1 MFSKVNSLGLTGFK
15 AELVEVEVDLTS
27 GLPRFDL
34 VGLPDSA
41 VSEAK
46 ERVRSAIKNS
56 GLDFPI
62 SRITVN
68 LAPAEFRKEGPIYDL
83 PILIGILLASKQLRA
98 DLSDSAL
105 VGEISLNGELRRING
120 VLPMTIGAKETGIK
134 RIFVPADNS
143 AEASLIPGISVYP
156 VQNLQELLKFLQ
168 DGEEITPH
176 FSTEFSHEKLFS
188 FQNSFRRS
196 LQKPSQK
203 RQPDTDN
210 PVNHVLE
217 SSQIDFA
224 DVVGQQAAKR
234 ALEVAAAGGH
244 NILLIGSPGS
254 GKSMMAKRLQ
264 TILPDMTF
272 NEIIETT
279 AVYSVAGK
287 LSNDIPIICQRPF
300 RTPHH
305 TASISSVTGGGRKAL
320 PGEIPLAHSGVLFL
334 DEFPMFDRAVLEA
347 LRQPLEDLKITVT
360 RNACTATYP
369 ANIMLV
375 AAMNPCPCG
384 YLSDPQKPCTCS
396 NHEKQ
401 RYLSRISG
409 PLLDRIDI
417 AVQVDPVDCELII
430 ERHGKPSALNE
441 KPNSKISNSNLDI
454 KTNAETSLEIRKR
467 VIHAREIQLKRFG
480 ESGITCN
487 AEMSPAQVKKFCK
500 LTEAAQSLLLS
511 AYKRLRFSARVNDKI
526 LKTARTIAD
535 LDGCEIIT
543 ETHIAE
549 AIQYRSI
556 DRMIDIA
563 KPQN

>member
-98 DLSDSAL
+98 DLSDSVL

-120 VLPMTIGAKETGIK
+120 VLPMAIKAKETGIK
-134 RIFVPADNS
+134 KIFVPADNA

-156 VQNLQELLKFLQ
+156 VQNLQELLEFLR
-168 DGEEITPH
+168 GREGITPL
-176 FSTEFSHEKLFS
+176 FSTEFSCEQVYSDKDLAPK
-188 FQNSFRRS
+188 QM
-196 LQKPSQK
+196 
-203 RQPDTDN
+203 
-210 PVNHVLE
+210 
-217 SSQIDFA
+217 DFA

-244 NILLIGSPGS
+244 NILLVGSPGS

-272 NEIIETT
+272 TEIIETT

-287 LSNDIPIICQRPF
+287 LTNDVPIICKRPF
-300 RTPHH
+300 RAPHH
-305 TASISSVTGGGRKAL
+305 TASMPSVTGGGRKAL

-347 LRQPLEDLKITVT
+347 LRQPLEDRKITVT
-360 RNACTATYP
+360 RNAYTATYP

-384 YLSDPQKPCTCS
+384 YLSDPQKPCACS
-396 NHEKQ
+396 DYEKQ

-430 ERHGKPSALNE
+430 EKHGNPSNREE
-441 KPNSKISNSNLDI
+441 KPESSRD
-454 KTNAETSLEIRKR
+454 IRKR
-467 VIHAREIQLKRFG
+467 VIHTREIQLKRF
-480 ESGITCN
+480 EDAGITCN
-487 AEMSPAQVKKFCK
+487 AEMSPSQVEEFCE
-500 LTEAAQSLLLS
+500 LTETAKSMLLS
-511 AYKRLRFSARVNDKI
+511 AYKQLRFSARVNDKI

-535 LDGCEIIT
+535 LAGCEIIT

-563 KPQN
+563 KPPHKT

>member
-15 AELVEVEVDLTS
+15 AELVEVEVDLSS

-41 VSEAK
+41 VTEAK
-46 ERVRSAIKNS
+46 ERVRSAVKNS
-56 GLDFPI
+56 GLNFPI

-98 DLSDSAL
+98 DLSDAAL

-120 VLPMTIGAKETGIK
+120 VLPMAIKAKDAGLK
-134 RIFVPADNS
+134 KLFVPSDNA
-143 AEASLIPGISVYP
+143 AEAALIPGLYIYP
-156 VQNLQELLKFLQ
+156 VQNLQQLLLFLQ
-168 DGEEITPH
+168 NKDHLEP
-176 FSTEFSHEKLFS
+176 LFS
-188 FQNSFRRS
+188 PTFDSLKTGCLQNEYKNLSS
-196 LQKPSQK
+196 VQKYTNSA
-203 RQPDTDN
+203 
-210 PVNHVLE
+210 E
-217 SSQIDFA
+217 FDFA
-224 DVVGQQAAKR
+224 DVVGQHAAKR

-272 NEIIETT
+272 EEIIETT
-279 AVYSVAGK
+279 AIYSVAGK
-287 LSNDIPIICQRPF
+287 LSNDMPIMFKRPF
-300 RTPHH
+300 RAPHH
-305 TASISSVTGGGRKAL
+305 TASMPSVTGGGRKAL
-320 PGEIPLAHSGVLFL
+320 PGEIPLAHSGILFM
-334 DEFPMFDRAVLEA
+334 DEFPMFDRSVLEA
-347 LRQPLEDLKITVT
+347 LRQPLEDRQITIT

-369 ANIMLV
+369 SNIMLV

-384 YLSDPQKPCTCS
+384 YSADPNKVCTCTE
-396 NHEKQ
+396 HEKQ

-417 AVQVDPVDCELII
+417 TIKVDPVDCELLIN
-430 ERHGKPSALNE
+430 RHCNTSSVKSGELI
-441 KPNSKISNSNLDI
+441 SKTATD
-454 KTNAETSLEIRKR
+454 TSFEIRER
-467 VIHAREIQLKRFG
+467 VIAARQIQHTRFK
-480 ESGITCN
+480 EVGITCN
-487 AEMSPAQVKKFCK
+487 AEMNPSQVEAFCA
-500 LTEAAQSLLLS
+500 LSENAHTLLLS
-511 AYKRLRFSARVNDKI
+511 AYKRLNFSGRIHDKI

-535 LDGCEIIT
+535 LDGCKIIN

-556 DRMIDIA
+556 DRIIDSIG
-563 KPQN
+563 

>member
-98 DLSDSAL
+98 DLSDSVL
-105 VGEISLNGELRRING
+105 IGEISLNGELRRING
-120 VLPMTIGAKETGIK
+120 VLSMAIKAKEAGMRK
-134 RIFVPADNS
+134 IFVPADNA

-156 VQNLQELLKFLQ
+156 VQNLQELLEFLR
-168 DGEEITPH
+168 GSKEITPI
-176 FSTEFSHEKLFS
+176 FSAEFNHKKASS
-188 FQNSFRRS
+188 FQDAFRSS
-196 LQKPSQK
+196 LQKSLPKDLPRTSK
-203 RQPDTDN
+203 SANNNLSLHRM
-210 PVNHVLE
+210 
-217 SSQIDFA
+217 DFA

-244 NILLIGSPGS
+244 NILLVGSPGS

-279 AVYSVAGK
+279 AVYSVAGE
-287 LSNDIPIICQRPF
+287 LTNDVPIICERPF
-300 RTPHH
+300 RAPHH
-305 TASISSVTGGGRKAL
+305 TASIPSVTGGGRKAL

-347 LRQPLEDLKITVT
+347 LRQPLEDRKITVT
-360 RNACTATYP
+360 RNAYTATYP

-396 NHEKQ
+396 DYEKQ

-430 ERHGKPSALNE
+430 DRHGNPSGLNE
-441 KPNSKISNSNLDI
+441 KPNSKISNSNLNI
-454 KTNAETSLEIRKR
+454 KTKAETSLEIRNR
-467 VIHAREIQLKRFG
+467 VIQARKIQLKRFG

-487 AEMSPAQVKKFCK
+487 AEMSPAQVEQFCK

>member
-15 AELVEVEVDLTS
+15 AELVEVEVDLAS

-98 DLSDSAL
+98 NLSDSAL
-105 VGEISLNGELRRING
+105 IGEISLNGELRRING
-120 VLPMTIGAKETGIK
+120 ILPMIIKAKTCGIK
-134 RIFVPADNS
+134 KVFLPAEN
-143 AEASLIPGISVYP
+143 ATEASLVPEISVYP
-156 VQNLQELLKFLQ
+156 VKNLQELLSFLQ
-168 DGEEITPH
+168 NGTGLEVLYS
-176 FSTEFSHEKLFS
+176 STFETDKMHMLQSATISKKLPA
-188 FQNSFRRS
+188 
-196 LQKPSQK
+196 L
-203 RQPDTDN
+203 
-210 PVNHVLE
+210 
-217 SSQIDFA
+217 DFC
-224 DVVGQQAAKR
+224 DVVGQYAAKR

-244 NILLIGSPGS
+244 NILLVGSPGA

-272 NEIIETT
+272 DEIIETT
-279 AVYSVAGK
+279 AIYSVAGK
-287 LSNDIPIICQRPF
+287 LSNDLPIICARPF

-305 TASISSVTGGGRKAL
+305 TASTTSVTGGGRKAM

-334 DEFPMFDRAVLEA
+334 DEFPMFDRAVLET
-347 LRQPLEDLKITVT
+347 LRQPLEDRKITVS
-360 RNACTATYP
+360 RNAYTATYP

-384 YLSDPQKPCTCS
+384 YLSDPAKPCTCS
-396 NHEKQ
+396 DYEKQ

-417 AVQVDPVDCELII
+417 AIKVDPVDCELII
-430 ERHGKPSALNE
+430 SKSSRNSCKSSAVTSQAAPPGNRV
-441 KPNSKISNSNLDI
+441 
-454 KTNAETSLEIRKR
+454 ETSFEIRKR
-467 VIHAREIQLKRFG
+467 VIAARKIQVERFMG
-480 ESGITCN
+480 TGITCN
-487 AEMSPAQVKKFCK
+487 AQMTPSQVENFCK
-500 LTEAAQSLLLS
+500 LSKSAEDLLLS
-511 AYKRLRFSARVNDKI
+511 AYKQLNFSARVNDKI

-535 LDGCEIIT
+535 LDNCDTINT
-543 ETHIAE
+543 EHIAE
-549 AIQYRSI
+549 AIQYRSM
-556 DRMIDIA
+556 DRIMDTSNA
-563 KPQN
+563 KRCTHT